1 MRKSTDSVAKQID
14 YGFAGDVGTT
24 PPMDHR
30 IDETG
35 ISTPDCFDESR
46 EGQACKWQLKFGRWR
61 GGSGAPRAP
70 RFFYLPGTIAPS
82 KGGRGSMAEQLSE
95 AAVLFADVS
104 GSTKLYETAG
114 DAVAHA
120 AIEKCVNLMRE
131 KTRQRQGPR
140 HQDHRRRGDVALSRP
155 PTQAADAAIEMQSAI
170 SELPPVGSAQ
180 IGIRIGFNHGPV
192 VERDGDVFGDAVNL
206 AARLAAVA
214 TKGQIITARDT
225 VMLMSP
231 MLKAATRAITTIQV
245 KGKAQ
250 EIQVYELIWQQ
261 SEDMT
266 HARFAEVD
274 LQAEE
279 REAAPAS
286 SRAASHAL
294 RRSGRPSRSAAMH
307 RPIS

>member
-1 MRKSTDSVAKQID
+1 
-14 YGFAGDVGTT
+14 
-24 PPMDHR
+24 
-30 IDETG
+30 
-35 ISTPDCFDESR
+35 
-46 EGQACKWQLKFGRWR
+46 
-61 GGSGAPRAP
+61 
-70 RFFYLPGTIAPS
+70 
-82 KGGRGSMAEQLSE
+82 MAEQPSE

-120 AIEKCVNLMRE
+120 AIEKCVNIMRE
-131 KTRQRQGPR
+131 KTVNAKGRVIKTI
-140 HQDHRRRGDVALSRP
+140 GDEVMSAFK
-155 PTQAADAAIEMQSAI
+155 TADEAADAAIEMQSAI
-170 SELPPVGSAQ
+170 SEMPPVGTTQ
-180 IGIRIGFNHGPV
+180 IGIRIGFNYGPV

-214 TKGQIITARDT
+214 TKGQIISARDT

-266 HARFAEVD
+266 TLASQKSVYKPKNAKLRLIVQGADVLLSSERPAVALGRDASAD
-274 LQAEE
+274 LVIKE
-279 REAAPAS
+279 RMA
-286 SRAASHAL
+286 SRAHGKIERRLDKFILTDHSANGTFITIEGDKEIVL
-294 RRSGRPSRSAAMH
+294 RREEFTLRGHGWIAFGQTRATATDVVEFFCE
-307 RPIS
+307 

>member
-1 MRKSTDSVAKQID
+1 
-14 YGFAGDVGTT
+14 
-24 PPMDHR
+24 
-30 IDETG
+30 
-35 ISTPDCFDESR
+35 
-46 EGQACKWQLKFGRWR
+46 
-61 GGSGAPRAP
+61 
-70 RFFYLPGTIAPS
+70 
-82 KGGRGSMAEQLSE
+82 MAEQVNE
-95 AAVLFADVS
+95 ASVLFADVS

-114 DAVAHA
+114 DAIAHA

-131 KTRQRQGPR
+131 KTVNAKGRVIKTI
-140 HQDHRRRGDVALSRP
+140 GDEVMSAFANAD
-155 PTQAADAAIEMQSAI
+155 QAADAAIEMQSAI
-170 SELPPVGSAQ
+170 SEMPPVGNTQ

-206 AARLAAVA
+206 AARLAGVA

-266 HARFAEVD
+266 TLASQKSVYKPKNAKLRLMVQGAEVILSSERPGVALGRDASAD
-274 LQAEE
+274 LVIKE
-279 REAAPAS
+279 RMA
-286 SRAASHAL
+286 SRAHGKIERRLDKFILTDHSANGTFITIEGDKEIVL
-294 RRSGRPSRSAAMH
+294 RREEFTLRGHGWIAFGQSRATATDVVEFFCE
-307 RPIS
+307 

>member
-1 MRKSTDSVAKQID
+1 
-14 YGFAGDVGTT
+14 
-24 PPMDHR
+24 
-30 IDETG
+30 
-35 ISTPDCFDESR
+35 
-46 EGQACKWQLKFGRWR
+46 
-61 GGSGAPRAP
+61 
-70 RFFYLPGTIAPS
+70 
-82 KGGRGSMAEQLSE
+82 
-95 AAVLFADVS
+95 VS

-131 KTRQRQGPR
+131 KTLNAKGRVVKTI
-140 HQDHRRRGDVALSRP
+140 GDEVMSAFL
-155 PTQAADAAIEMQSAI
+155 TADAAADAAIEMQSAI
-170 SELPPVGSAQ
+170 SELPPVGGTQ

-206 AARLAAVA
+206 AARLAGVA

-266 HARFAEVD
+266 TLASQKSVYKPKNAKLRLLVQGTELVLSVERPAVAIGRDATAD
-274 LQAEE
+274 LVIKE
-279 REAAPAS
+279 RMA
-286 SRAASHAL
+286 SRAHGKIERRLDKFILTDHSANGTFITIEGDKEIVL
-294 RRSGRPSRSAAMH
+294 RREEFTLRGHGWIALGQSRASATDVVEFFCE
-307 RPIS
+307 

>member
-1 MRKSTDSVAKQID
+1 
-14 YGFAGDVGTT
+14 
-24 PPMDHR
+24 
-30 IDETG
+30 
-35 ISTPDCFDESR
+35 
-46 EGQACKWQLKFGRWR
+46 
-61 GGSGAPRAP
+61 
-70 RFFYLPGTIAPS
+70 
-82 KGGRGSMAEQLSE
+82 MAEAVSE

-131 KTRQRQGPR
+131 KTVNAKGRVIKTI
-140 HQDHRRRGDVALSRP
+140 GDEVMSAFA
-155 PTQAADAAIEMQSAI
+155 TADQAADAAIEIQSAI
-170 SELPPVGSAQ
+170 SEMPPVGNTQ
-180 IGIRIGFNHGPV
+180 IGVRIGFNHGPV

-206 AARLAAVA
+206 AARLAGVA

-266 HARFAEVD
+266 TLASQKSVYKPKNAKLRLMVQGNEVILSSERPGVALGRDAAAD
-274 LQAEE
+274 LVIKE
-279 REAAPAS
+279 RMA
-286 SRAASHAL
+286 SRAHGKIERRLDKFILTDHSANGTFITIEGDKEIVL
-294 RRSGRPSRSAAMH
+294 RREEFTLRGHGWVAFGQSRATATDVLEFFCE
-307 RPIS
+307 